1 MVATWCNNLNKGEA
15 TMKLERKKLRSAFTL
30 MELLLVLA
38 ILGVIMAMVVPELLG
53 RQKYANIDATRIS
66 VRGAEQALKMY
77 AVDHLGDMPT
87 TSEGLQ
93 ILLQPKN
100 PQDKR
105 WRGPYLDRAPA
116 DAWGTEL
123 KYEFPGRKNKTGF
136 DISSAG
142 PDKVFGTDDDIGNWQ
157 L

>member
-1 MVATWCNNLNKGEA
+1 
-15 TMKLERKKLRSAFTL
+15 MKPKQREKRSAFTL

-77 AVDHLGDMPT
+77 AVDHLGDMPS
-87 TSEGLQ
+87 TSEGFAVLM
-93 ILLQPKN
+93 QPKN
-100 PQDKR
+100 AQDKR

-116 DAWGTEL
+116 DAWGTQL
-123 KYEFPGRKNKTGF
+123 KYEFPGRMNKSSF
-136 DISSAG
+136 DVSSAG
-142 PDKVFGTDDDIGNWQ
+142 PDKVFGSDDDIGNWQ

>member
-1 MVATWCNNLNKGEA
+1 MSTQRRNKRTG
-15 TMKLERKKLRSAFTL
+15 FTL

-77 AVDHLGDMPT
+77 AVDHLGDMPAT
-87 TSEGLQ
+87 NDGFAV
-93 ILLQPKN
+93 LLQPKN
-100 PQDKR
+100 AQDKR
-105 WRGPYLDRAPA
+105 WRGPYLDRAPT
-116 DAWGTEL
+116 DAWGTQL
-123 KYEFPGRKNKTGF
+123 KYEFPGRMNKSNF
-136 DISSAG
+136 DVSSAG

>member
-1 MVATWCNNLNKGEA
+1 MNPQS
-15 TMKLERKKLRSAFTL
+15 KKNRSAFTL

-77 AVDHLGDMPT
+77 AVDHLGDMPST
-87 TSEGLQ
+87 NDGFLV
-93 ILLQPKN
+93 LLQPKSA
-100 PQDKR
+100 QDKR

-116 DAWGTEL
+116 DAWGTQL
-123 KYEFPGRKNKTGF
+123 KYAFPGRVNKSSF
-136 DISSAG
+136 DVSSAG

>member
-1 MVATWCNNLNKGEA
+1 MKPHNK
-15 TMKLERKKLRSAFTL
+15 TKRSAFTL

-77 AVDHLGDMPT
+77 AVDHLGDMPS
-87 TSEGLQ
+87 TSDGFAV
-93 ILLQPKN
+93 LLQPKN
-100 PQDKR
+100 AQDKR

-116 DAWGTEL
+116 DAWEL
-123 KYEFPGRKNKTGF
+123 
-136 DISSAG
+136 S
-142 PDKVFGTDDDIGNWQ
+142 
-157 L
+157 